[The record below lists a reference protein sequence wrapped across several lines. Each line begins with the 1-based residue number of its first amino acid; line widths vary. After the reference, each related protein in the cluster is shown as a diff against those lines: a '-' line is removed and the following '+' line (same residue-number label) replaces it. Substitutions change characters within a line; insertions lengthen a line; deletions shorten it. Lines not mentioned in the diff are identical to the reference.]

1 MKYKLLA
8 ASILATM
15 STSALSATYQLTEL
29 GALEGA
35 KLSYVTDVSESGHVI
50 GIANGLYNL
59 PVDIEHIDFTESS
72 IKSAYTSEVNIFE
85 RSNKEITF
93 TLEDIEKNN
102 AVATNADAH
111 SFMVRFLANMS
122 SSYQFQKLSSL
133 TAIKYDSGA
142 AVEQT
147 LFDISSPDY
156 PGVTRSVTNFYNA
169 VAEDG
174 TTVGWGSAPYNKK
187 DFTPENENE
196 AESWFTRDFIERG
209 IIISESGVEV
219 PLEPQFSEYGGT
231 SQASDIVKT
240 ADGYIVVG
248 NMSLGIPQSRQTNIT
263 DNCDEKDEPFL
274 ACIEVINNQTTRGL
288 FNKQATKWTLD
299 NAFNITF
306 TEVLGLALAPDDDET
321 ENTTLISNAL
331 AVNSKGVAV
340 GVSNTR
346 YFDRE
351 STILTMPAYF
361 KDGEVIDFI
370 EQRDDWQGGM
380 SLAINDNNII
390 TGYATKRLEGTLRN
404 KFFYHDIATGTTV
417 YPDSYFTSSSS
428 YGNSINNQGY
438 IVGEGEVGVSDSSR
452 RSAAFIYKI
461 GDDKITNLND
471 LLPCYDMDGTSSYG
485 YSMSEAKVINENNEI
500 FGVAT
505 KTVEK
510 RNSLGEVVTDVNGKT
525 EYESVAVAVKLSPIP
540 NGTIED
546 CAPPDAEVYERR
558 SASFS
563 WYGLLLLPLIA
574 FRRVFRF

>member
-35 KLSYVTDVSESGHVI
+35 KYSYVTDVSESGHII

-59 PVDIEHIDFTESS
+59 PVDIEHIDFSLS
-72 IKSAYTSEVNIFE
+72 LIQNAYTNEVNAFE
-85 RSNKEITF
+85 LSDKEITF

-111 SFMVRFLANMS
+111 SFMIRFLANVS
-122 SSYQFQKLSSL
+122 ANYQFQKLSSL

-147 LFDISSPDY
+147 LFDINTPDY

-174 TTVGWGSAPYNKK
+174 TTVGWGSAPFDKIE
-187 DFTPENENE
+187 FTIEDETDPT
-196 AESWFTRDFIERG
+196 SWFTRDFIERG
-209 IIISESGVEV
+209 IIISESGMEV
-219 PLEPQFSEYGGT
+219 PLVPQFSEYGGT

-248 NMSLGIPQSRQTNIT
+248 NMSLGIPQTRQTNIT
-263 DNCDEKDEPFL
+263 DNCDDKYQPFST
-274 ACIEVINNQTTRGL
+274 CIEVINNQTTRGI

-299 NAFNITF
+299 NAFNITS
-306 TEVLGLALAPDDDET
+306 TEVLGLAFTPYEDEVDFAF
-321 ENTTLISNAL
+321 ISNAF
-331 AVNSKGVAV
+331 AVNKNGIAA

-346 YFDRE
+346 YYDKDT
-351 STILTMPAYF
+351 TIITMPVYF
-361 KDGEVIDFI
+361 KDGKAVEFI
-370 EQRDDWQGGM
+370 NQPDGWQGGK
-380 SLAINDNNII
+380 SLAINDNNIV
-390 TGYATKRLEGTLRN
+390 TGYATRRVDGALRN

-438 IVGEGEVGVSDSSR
+438 IVGEGEVGISDSSR

>member
-1 MKYKLLA
+1 M
-8 ASILATM
+8 
-15 STSALSATYQLTEL
+15 
-29 GALEGA
+29 
-35 KLSYVTDVSESGHVI
+35 
-50 GIANGLYNL
+50 
-59 PVDIEHIDFTESS
+59 
-72 IKSAYTSEVNIFE
+72 
-85 RSNKEITF
+85 
-93 TLEDIEKNN
+93 
-102 AVATNADAH
+102 
-111 SFMVRFLANMS
+111 
-122 SSYQFQKLSSL
+122 
-133 TAIKYDSGA
+133 
-142 AVEQT
+142 
-147 LFDISSPDY
+147 
-156 PGVTRSVTNFYNA
+156 
-169 VAEDG
+169 
-174 TTVGWGSAPYNKK
+174 
-187 DFTPENENE
+187 
-196 AESWFTRDFIERG
+196 
-209 IIISESGVEV
+209 EV
-219 PLEPQFSEYGGT
+219 PLVPQFSEYGGT

-248 NMSLGIPQSRQTNIT
+248 NMSLGIPQTRQTNIT
-263 DNCDEKDEPFL
+263 DNCDDKYQPFST
-274 ACIEVINNQTTRGL
+274 CIEVINNQTTRGI

-299 NAFNITF
+299 NAFNITS
-306 TEVLGLALAPDDDET
+306 TEVLGLAFTPYEDEVDFAF
-321 ENTTLISNAL
+321 ISNAF
-331 AVNSKGVAV
+331 AVNKNGIAA

-346 YFDRE
+346 YYDKDT
-351 STILTMPAYF
+351 TIITMPVYF
-361 KDGEVIDFI
+361 KDGKAVEFI
-370 EQRDDWQGGM
+370 NQPDGWQGGK
-380 SLAINDNNII
+380 SLAINDNNIV
-390 TGYATKRLEGTLRN
+390 TGYATRRVDGALRN

-438 IVGEGEVGVSDSSR
+438 IVGEGEVGISDSSR

>member
-35 KLSYVTDVSESGHVI
+35 KYSYVTDVSESGHII

-59 PVDIEHIDFTESS
+59 PVDIEHIDFSLS
-72 IKSAYTSEVNIFE
+72 LIQNAYTNEVNAFE
-85 RSNKEITF
+85 LSDKEITF

-111 SFMVRFLANMS
+111 SFMIRFLANVS
-122 SSYQFQKLSSL
+122 ANYQFQKLSSL

-147 LFDISSPDY
+147 LFDINTPDY

-174 TTVGWGSAPYNKK
+174 TTVGWGSAPFDKIE
-187 DFTPENENE
+187 FTIEEETDPT
-196 AESWFTRDFIERG
+196 SWFTRDFIERG
-209 IIISESGVEV
+209 IIISESGMEV
-219 PLEPQFSEYGGT
+219 PLVPQFSEYGGT

-248 NMSLGIPQSRQTNIT
+248 NMSLGIPQTRQTNIT
-263 DNCDEKDEPFL
+263 DNCDDKYQPFST
-274 ACIEVINNQTTRGL
+274 CIEVINNQTTRGI

-299 NAFNITF
+299 NAFNITS
-306 TEVLGLALAPDDDET
+306 TEVLGLAFTPYEDEVDFAF
-321 ENTTLISNAL
+321 ISNAF
-331 AVNSKGVAV
+331 AVNKNGIAA

-346 YFDRE
+346 YYDKDT
-351 STILTMPAYF
+351 TIITMPVYF
-361 KDGEVIDFI
+361 KDGKAVEFI
-370 EQRDDWQGGM
+370 NQPDGWQGGK
-380 SLAINDNNII
+380 SLAINDNNIV
-390 TGYATKRLEGTLRN
+390 TGYATRRVDGALRN

-438 IVGEGEVGVSDSSR
+438 IVGEGEVGISDSSR

>member
-35 KLSYVTDVSESGHVI
+35 KYSYVTDVSESGHII

-59 PVDIEHIDFTESS
+59 PVDIEHIDFSLS
-72 IKSAYTSEVNIFE
+72 LIQNAYTNEVNAFE
-85 RSNKEITF
+85 LSDKEITF

-111 SFMVRFLANMS
+111 SFMIRFLANVS
-122 SSYQFQKLSSL
+122 ANYQFQKLSSL

-147 LFDISSPDY
+147 LFDINSPDY

-174 TTVGWGSAPYNKK
+174 TTVGWGSAPFDKIE
-187 DFTPENENE
+187 FTIEDETDPT
-196 AESWFTRDFIERG
+196 SWFTRDFIERG
-209 IIISESGVEV
+209 IIISESGMEV
-219 PLEPQFSEYGGT
+219 PLVPQFSEYGGT

-248 NMSLGIPQSRQTNIT
+248 NMSLGIPQTRQTNIT
-263 DNCDEKDEPFL
+263 DNCDDKYQPFST
-274 ACIEVINNQTTRGL
+274 CIEVINNQTTRGI

-299 NAFNITF
+299 NAFNITS
-306 TEVLGLALAPDDDET
+306 TEVLGLAFTPYEDEVDFAF
-321 ENTTLISNAL
+321 ISNAF
-331 AVNSKGVAV
+331 AVNKNGIAA

-346 YFDRE
+346 YYDKDT
-351 STILTMPAYF
+351 TIITMPVYF
-361 KDGEVIDFI
+361 KDGKAVEFI
-370 EQRDDWQGGM
+370 NQPDGWQGGK
-380 SLAINDNNII
+380 SLAINDNNIV
-390 TGYATKRLEGTLRN
+390 TGYATRRVDGALRN

-438 IVGEGEVGVSDSSR
+438 IVGEGEVGISDSSR

>member
-35 KLSYVTDVSESGHVI
+35 KYSYVTDVSESGHII

-59 PVDIEHIDFTESS
+59 PVDIEHIDFSLS
-72 IKSAYTSEVNIFE
+72 LIQNAYTNEVNAFE
-85 RSNKEITF
+85 LSDKEITF

-111 SFMVRFLANMS
+111 SFMIRFLANVS
-122 SSYQFQKLSSL
+122 ANYQFQKLSSL

-147 LFDISSPDY
+147 LFDINTPDY

-174 TTVGWGSAPYNKK
+174 TTVGWGSAPFDKIE
-187 DFTPENENE
+187 FTIEDETDPT
-196 AESWFTRDFIERG
+196 SWFTRDFIERG
-209 IIISESGVEV
+209 IIISESGMEV
-219 PLEPQFSEYGGT
+219 PLVPQFSEYGGT

-248 NMSLGIPQSRQTNIT
+248 NMSLGIPQTRQTNIT
-263 DNCDEKDEPFL
+263 DNCDDKYQPFST
-274 ACIEVINNQTTRGL
+274 CIEVINNQTTRGI

-299 NAFNITF
+299 NAFNITS
-306 TEVLGLALAPDDDET
+306 TEVLGLAFTPYEDEVDFAF
-321 ENTTLISNAL
+321 ISNAF
-331 AVNSKGVAV
+331 AVNKNGIAA

-346 YFDRE
+346 YYDKDT
-351 STILTMPAYF
+351 TIITMPVYF
-361 KDGEVIDFI
+361 KDGKAVEFI
-370 EQRDDWQGGM
+370 NQPDGWQGGK
-380 SLAINDNNII
+380 SLTINDNNIV
-390 TGYATKRLEGTLRN
+390 TGYATRRVDGALRN

-438 IVGEGEVGVSDSSR
+438 IVGEGEVGISDSSR

>member
-35 KLSYVTDVSESGHVI
+35 KYSYVTDVSESGHII

-59 PVDIEHIDFTESS
+59 PVDIEHIDFSLS
-72 IKSAYTSEVNIFE
+72 LIQNAYTNEVNAFE
-85 RSNKEITF
+85 LSDKEITF

-111 SFMVRFLANMS
+111 SFMIRFLANVS
-122 SSYQFQKLSSL
+122 ANYQFQKLSSL

-147 LFDISSPDY
+147 LFDINTPDY

-174 TTVGWGSAPYNKK
+174 TTVGWGSAPFDKIE
-187 DFTPENENE
+187 FTIEEETDPT
-196 AESWFTRDFIERG
+196 SWFTRDFIERG
-209 IIISESGVEV
+209 IVISESGMEV
-219 PLEPQFSEYGGT
+219 PLVPQFSEYGGT

-248 NMSLGIPQSRQTNIT
+248 NMSLGIPQTRQTNIT
-263 DNCDEKDEPFL
+263 DNCDDKYQPFST
-274 ACIEVINNQTTRGL
+274 CIEVINNQTTRGI

-299 NAFNITF
+299 NAFNITS
-306 TEVLGLALAPDDDET
+306 TEVLGLAFTPYEDEVDFAF
-321 ENTTLISNAL
+321 ISNAF
-331 AVNSKGVAV
+331 AVNKNGIAA

-346 YFDRE
+346 YYDKDT
-351 STILTMPAYF
+351 TIITMPVYF
-361 KDGEVIDFI
+361 KDGKAVEFI
-370 EQRDDWQGGM
+370 NQPDGWQGGK
-380 SLAINDNNII
+380 SLAINDNNIV
-390 TGYATKRLEGTLRN
+390 TGYATRRVDGALRN

-438 IVGEGEVGVSDSSR
+438 IVGEGEVGISDSSR

>member
-35 KLSYVTDVSESGHVI
+35 KYSYVTDVSESGHII

-59 PVDIEHIDFTESS
+59 PVDIEHIDFSLS
-72 IKSAYTSEVNIFE
+72 LIQNAYTNEVNAFE
-85 RSNKEITF
+85 LSDKEITF

-111 SFMVRFLANMS
+111 SFMIRFLANVS
-122 SSYQFQKLSSL
+122 ANYQFQKLSSL

-147 LFDISSPDY
+147 LFDINTPDY

-174 TTVGWGSAPYNKK
+174 TTVGWGSAPFDKIE
-187 DFTPENENE
+187 FTIEDETDPKP
-196 AESWFTRDFIERG
+196 WFTRDFIERG
-209 IIISESGVEV
+209 IVISESGMEV
-219 PLEPQFSEYGGT
+219 PLVPQFSEYGGT

-248 NMSLGIPQSRQTNIT
+248 NMSLGIPQTRQTNIT
-263 DNCDEKDEPFL
+263 DNCDDKYQPFST
-274 ACIEVINNQTTRGL
+274 CIEVINNQTTRGI

-299 NAFNITF
+299 NAFNITS
-306 TEVLGLALAPDDDET
+306 TEVLGLAFTPYEDEVDFAF
-321 ENTTLISNAL
+321 ISNAF
-331 AVNSKGVAV
+331 AVNKNGIAA

-346 YFDRE
+346 YYDKDT
-351 STILTMPAYF
+351 TIITMPVYF
-361 KDGEVIDFI
+361 KDGKAVEFI
-370 EQRDDWQGGM
+370 NQPDGWQGGK
-380 SLAINDNNII
+380 SLAINDNNIV
-390 TGYATKRLEGTLRN
+390 TGYATRRVDGALRN

-438 IVGEGEVGVSDSSR
+438 IVGEGEVGISDSSR

-563 WYGLLLLPLIA
+563 WYGFLLLPLIA

>member
-35 KLSYVTDVSESGHVI
+35 KYSYVTDVSESGHII

-59 PVDIEHIDFTESS
+59 PVDIEHIDFSLS
-72 IKSAYTSEVNIFE
+72 LIQNAYTNEVNAFE
-85 RSNKEITF
+85 LSDKEITF

-111 SFMVRFLANMS
+111 SFMIRFLANVS
-122 SSYQFQKLSSL
+122 ANYQFQKLSSL

-147 LFDISSPDY
+147 LFDINTPDY

-174 TTVGWGSAPYNKK
+174 TTVGWGSAPFDKIE
-187 DFTPENENE
+187 FTIEDETDPT
-196 AESWFTRDFIERG
+196 SWFTRDFIERG
-209 IIISESGVEV
+209 IIISESGMEV
-219 PLEPQFSEYGGT
+219 PLVPQFSEYGGT

-248 NMSLGIPQSRQTNIT
+248 NMSLGIPQTRQTNIT
-263 DNCDEKDEPFL
+263 DNCDDKYQPFST
-274 ACIEVINNQTTRGL
+274 CIEVINNQTTRGI

-299 NAFNITF
+299 NAFNITS
-306 TEVLGLALAPDDDET
+306 TEVLGLAFTPYEDEVDFAF
-321 ENTTLISNAL
+321 ISNAF
-331 AVNSKGVAV
+331 AVNKNGITA

-346 YFDRE
+346 YYDKDT
-351 STILTMPAYF
+351 TIITMPVYF
-361 KDGEVIDFI
+361 KDGKAVEFI
-370 EQRDDWQGGM
+370 NQPDGWQGGK
-380 SLAINDNNII
+380 SLAINDNNIV
-390 TGYATKRLEGTLRN
+390 TGYATRRVDGALRN

-438 IVGEGEVGVSDSSR
+438 IVGEGEVGISDSSR

-563 WYGLLLLPLIA
+563 WYGLLLLPLIV

>member
-35 KLSYVTDVSESGHVI
+35 KYSYVTDVSESGHII

-59 PVDIEHIDFTESS
+59 PVDIEHIDFSLS
-72 IKSAYTSEVNIFE
+72 LIQNAYTNEVNAFE
-85 RSNKEITF
+85 LSDKEITF

-111 SFMVRFLANMS
+111 SFMIRFLANVS
-122 SSYQFQKLSSL
+122 ANYQFQKLSSL

-147 LFDISSPDY
+147 LFDINTPDY

-174 TTVGWGSAPYNKK
+174 TTVGWGSAPFDKIE
-187 DFTPENENE
+187 FTIEEETDPT
-196 AESWFTRDFIERG
+196 SWFTRDFIERG
-209 IIISESGVEV
+209 IIISESGMEV
-219 PLEPQFSEYGGT
+219 PLVPQFSEYGGT

-248 NMSLGIPQSRQTNIT
+248 NMSLGIPQTRQTNIT
-263 DNCDEKDEPFL
+263 DNCDDKYQPFST
-274 ACIEVINNQTTRGL
+274 CIEVINNQTTRGI

-299 NAFNITF
+299 NAFNITS
-306 TEVLGLALAPDDDET
+306 TEVLGLAFTPYEDEVDFAF
-321 ENTTLISNAL
+321 ISNAF
-331 AVNSKGVAV
+331 AVNKNGIAA

-346 YFDRE
+346 YYDKDT
-351 STILTMPAYF
+351 TIITMPVYF
-361 KDGEVIDFI
+361 KDGKAVEFI
-370 EQRDDWQGGM
+370 NQPDGWQGGK
-380 SLAINDNNII
+380 SLAINDNNIV
-390 TGYATKRLEGTLRN
+390 TGYATRRVDGALRN

-438 IVGEGEVGVSDSSR
+438 IVGEGEVGISDSSR

-563 WYGLLLLPLIA
+563 WYGFLLLPLIA

>member
-35 KLSYVTDVSESGHVI
+35 KYSYVTDVSESGHII

-59 PVDIEHIDFTESS
+59 PVDIEHIDFSLS
-72 IKSAYTSEVNIFE
+72 LIQNAYTNEVNAFE
-85 RSNKEITF
+85 LSDKEITF

-111 SFMVRFLANMS
+111 SFMIRFLANVS
-122 SSYQFQKLSSL
+122 ANYQFQKLSSL

-147 LFDISSPDY
+147 LFDINTPDY

-174 TTVGWGSAPYNKK
+174 TTVGWGSAPFDKIE
-187 DFTPENENE
+187 FTIEDETDPT
-196 AESWFTRDFIERG
+196 SWFTRDFIERG
-209 IIISESGVEV
+209 IIISESGMEV
-219 PLEPQFSEYGGT
+219 PLVPQFSEYGGT

-248 NMSLGIPQSRQTNIT
+248 NMSLGIPQTRQTNIT
-263 DNCDEKDEPFL
+263 DNCDDKYQPFST
-274 ACIEVINNQTTRGL
+274 CIEVINNQTTRGI

-299 NAFNITF
+299 NAFNITS
-306 TEVLGLALAPDDDET
+306 TEVLGLAFTPYEDEVDFAF
-321 ENTTLISNAL
+321 ISNAF
-331 AVNSKGVAV
+331 AVNKNGIAA

-346 YFDRE
+346 YYDKDT
-351 STILTMPAYF
+351 TIITMPVYF
-361 KDGEVIDFI
+361 KDGKAVEFI
-370 EQRDDWQGGM
+370 NQPDGWQGGK
-380 SLAINDNNII
+380 SLAINDNNIV
-390 TGYATKRLEGTLRN
+390 TGYATRRVDGALRN

-438 IVGEGEVGVSDSSR
+438 IVGEGEVGISDSSR

-563 WYGLLLLPLIA
+563 WYGFLLLPLIA

>member
-35 KLSYVTDVSESGHVI
+35 KYSYVTDVSESGHII

-59 PVDIEHIDFTESS
+59 PVDIEHIDFSLS
-72 IKSAYTSEVNIFE
+72 LIQNAYTNEVNAFE
-85 RSNKEITF
+85 LSDKEITF

-111 SFMVRFLANMS
+111 SFMIRFLANVS
-122 SSYQFQKLSSL
+122 ANYQFQKLSSL

-147 LFDISSPDY
+147 LFDINTPDY

-174 TTVGWGSAPYNKK
+174 TTVGWGSAPFDKIE
-187 DFTPENENE
+187 FTIEDETDPT
-196 AESWFTRDFIERG
+196 SWFTRDFIERG
-209 IIISESGVEV
+209 IIISESGMEV
-219 PLEPQFSEYGGT
+219 PLVPQFSEYGGT

-248 NMSLGIPQSRQTNIT
+248 NMSLGIPQTRQTNIT
-263 DNCDEKDEPFL
+263 DNCDDKYQPFST
-274 ACIEVINNQTTRGL
+274 CIEVINNQTTRGI

-299 NAFNITF
+299 NAFNITS
-306 TEVLGLALAPDDDET
+306 TEVLGLAFTPYEDEVDFAF
-321 ENTTLISNAL
+321 ISNAF
-331 AVNSKGVAV
+331 AVNKNGIAA

-346 YFDRE
+346 YYDKDT
-351 STILTMPAYF
+351 TIITMPVYF
-361 KDGEVIDFI
+361 KDGKAVEFI
-370 EQRDDWQGGM
+370 NQPDGWQGGK
-380 SLAINDNNII
+380 SLTINDNNIV
-390 TGYATKRLEGTLRN
+390 TGYATRRVDGALRN

-438 IVGEGEVGVSDSSR
+438 IVGEGEVGISDSSR

-563 WYGLLLLPLIA
+563 WYGFLLLPLIA